1 MESKDIN
8 INLYGIFL
16 IKKYLEVNEKN
27 DEALNLLVGQLNSEY
42 ILLLISLFNKNNKK
56 LNYNLLYILIN
67 VGYFQK
73 GEELFISDEN
83 ILLNIATFLGKNK
96 NDSKLL
102 INGIWLLR
110 NITCNKNICQI
121 LINYKIIDFFEEIYE
136 RNLINEE
143 FMRALINCI
152 CNIINYKLLLKE
164 QKQNNDPS
172 CLLPSIKIIRT
183 QLRLTLPS
191 KLLYKCVNILF
202 NLMLFN
208 SIDVLYAMIDNKI
221 HKELMALYRQIIEKI
236 EEIKNKINEYEA
248 NKKNNNINN
257 SQIEQIEGYKN
268 DLTYYNFI
276 ILLILKILGKLMSLE
291 DNILTQNLL
300 DSGISQFL
308 NFVLQSHDP
317 KVIKN
322 AFFCLSNICS
332 GTYGQLAYLY
342 DNNTFI
348 EAIKVAKYIYEALD
362 FNSKSKNEYYG
373 TLVDVFREINYVFSL
388 AINNSI
394 KEKFIPLARY
404 DNYAIVVIL
413 SKGLDILSDKNIEHL
428 NDYILA
434 ALYKLILFDKD
445 DFINSNDNDKYIRF
459 SEVMEKNGL
468 KECLEK
474 IIANEK
480 NHQDIIKN
488 VELIY
493 DSLFK

>member
-27 DEALNLLVGQLNSEY
+27 DNAINLFLGQLNYEY
-42 ILLLISLFNKNNKK
+42 ILLLTSLFNKNNKK

-67 VGYFQK
+67 VGYYEK
-73 GEELFISDEN
+73 GEELFSSDEK

-102 INGIWLLR
+102 TNGIWLLR
-110 NITCNKNICQI
+110 NITCNEKICQI

-143 FMRALINCI
+143 FMRILINCI

-164 QKQNNDPS
+164 QKKNNDPT
-172 CLLPSIKIIRT
+172 CLLPFIKIIRT
-183 QLRLTLPS
+183 QLRSTLPS

-208 SIDVLYAMIDNKI
+208 SIDVLYAMIDRKI
-221 HKELMALYRQIIEKI
+221 HKELMALYLQLIEKI
-236 EEIKNKINEYEA
+236 GEI
-248 NKKNNNINN
+248 NNNINEN
-257 SQIEQIEGYKN
+257 KSKTNFIEQNEDLKT
-268 DLTYYNFI
+268 DLTYYNFV

-291 DNILTQNLL
+291 DNIITQNLL

-308 NFVLQSHDP
+308 NIVLQSHDP

-322 AFFCLSNICS
+322 AFFCLSNICA

-342 DNNTFI
+342 DNNTLI
-348 EAIKVAKYIYEALD
+348 EAVKIGKYIYEALD
-362 FNSKSKNEYYG
+362 YNSKSKNEYYNS
-373 TLVDVFREINYVFSL
+373 LIDVFREINYVFSQ
-388 AINNSI
+388 AINNSL

-404 DNYAIVVIL
+404 DNYAVISIL
-413 SKGLDILSDKNIEHL
+413 IKGIEILSDKNLENL

-434 ALYKLILFDKD
+434 ALYKLIIFDKE
-445 DFINSNDNDKYIRF
+445 DFINNNDNNDKYISF
-459 SEVMEKNGL
+459 TEVMERNGL

-474 IIANEK
+474 ILQNKKDYE
-480 NHQDIIKN
+480 DIYGK
-488 VELIY
+488 VELVHDCLI
-493 DSLFK
+493 K